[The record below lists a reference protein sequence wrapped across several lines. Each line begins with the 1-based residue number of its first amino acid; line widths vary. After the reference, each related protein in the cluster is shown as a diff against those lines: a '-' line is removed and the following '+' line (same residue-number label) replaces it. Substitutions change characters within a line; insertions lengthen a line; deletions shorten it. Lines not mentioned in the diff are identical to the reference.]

1 MNNNIF
7 FKQLYFFLTIILLL
21 FSVILHLSK
30 LLNIKIFD
38 FCYNFMHLILLSYIG
53 YFIYT
58 FELKKKKIN
67 YIAETISKTMK
78 KIKFFIVIIAGYVIL
93 LFSLLLIIGILSF
106 IAGSFFSYDFSKFSF
121 FNFVL
126 NKSGI
131 QLFFSSIY
139 ILIFSISIY
148 YSDFFIYFSKKIDNK
163 R

>member
-1 MNNNIF
+1 MNNNFF
-7 FKQLYFFLTIILLL
+7 FKQFYFFLTIIFLL

-53 YFIYT
+53 FFIYT

-67 YIAETISKTMK
+67 YITETISKTIK
-78 KIKFFIVIIAGYVIL
+78 KIKFFIVIIVSYVIL
-93 LFSLLLIIGILSF
+93 LFLLLLIIGFSSF
-106 IAGSFFSYDFSKFSF
+106 IAGSFFSYDFSKISF
-121 FNFVL
+121 FNFL
-126 NKSGI
+126 LSKSGV
-131 QLFFSSIY
+131 QLLFSLIY

-148 YSDFFIYFSKKIDNK
+148 YSDFFIDISKKIDEN